1 MITYLYNINLLQFM
15 IVVVVLGREHT
26 DEKVLKMLNDS
37 QMIEA
42 YIRKGESEIHWEGN
56 LKKRKHFEL
65 IELLL
70 ENYPTET
77 KKYYSKS

>member
-1 MITYLYNINLLQFM
+1 MF
-15 IVVVVLGREHT
+15 G
-26 DEKVLKMLNDS
+26 DS

-56 LKKRKHFEL
+56 AKKRKHFEL

-70 ENYPTET
+70 QTN
-77 KKYYSKS
+77 